1 MNYCEWEQ
9 KVPEAIKQDSVWHG
23 KAYRLSLFLAEV
35 AWQDATRLLHDKRTI
50 GLSDQLYRSVGAISA
65 DIEEGYS
72 RGSGRDRARFYEYGL
87 GSAREARGWYY
98 KSRHIL
104 QEQVVN
110 HRIDLL
116 TEIIKLLLRMVPDQ
130 RGETLHE
137 VAEPYRTGS
146 HLDRHEIAEFGPD
159 MVTLL
164 DNVPMA

>member
-1 MNYCEWEQ
+1 MNYSEWEK
-9 KVPEAIKQDSVWHG
+9 KVPKAIKQDSVWNA
-23 KAYRLSLFLAEV
+23 KAYRLSLFLSDV
-35 AWQDATRLLHDKRTI
+35 AWQDATRLLHDKRTL

-104 QEQVVN
+104 QDQVIC

-116 TEIIKLLLRMVPDQ
+116 TEIIKLLLTMVPDQ
-130 RGETLHE
+130 RGDTLRE
-137 VAEPYRTGS
+137 QSQPYRTSS
-146 HLDRHEIAEFGPD
+146 HFDRREIAELTPE
-159 MVTLL
+159 MLHLL